1 MKVGQERHVK
11 LWVKGLIL
19 KEDVGYLNKP
29 FEAVPR
35 HLPVP
40 RFLLAHHVARLGLRK
55 GLS

>member
-11 LWVKGLIL
+11 LRVKGLIL

-35 HLPVP
+35 HLPIP
-40 RFLLAHHVARLGLRK
+40 RFLLAHHVACLQLWK
-55 GLS
+55 GLG